1 MKKKERPPNG
11 GEKPDSNN
19 DEVTNSKKVIKSSM
33 SKKELTL
40 QTGSDLV
47 NKTFP
52 DINWTIEGLMPP
64 GLTIMAGPPKQGKS
78 WLALNIAVWVS
89 TGTDV
94 LNQYPTNKGKVLYL
108 AFEDSER
115 RLNDRLR
122 KILDAYELD
131 GEVLENMLLPESL
144 KFSKI
149 NQDGLNDIIDIIRA
163 HEDLR
168 VVVIDTFGAAFAVE
182 KEYRGN
188 AFHADYA
195 MIGELQELAQELD
208 VSVLLLHHTRKAK
221 SESTF
226 ENILG
231 TVGVIAAPDTL
242 MVFRKMNKKDMLY
255 ITGRDIENSEHVLE
269 FNSDT
274 FMWHISAEEVD
285 QLNKERKE
293 VYDCFGGDYDL
304 ELKTGDIAA
313 RLGKSRSNI
322 SKLLSKLVADGL
334 IEKAGYGKY
343 KLFNKEESK

>member
-1 MKKKERPPNG
+1 MTNLKPPNG
-11 GEKPDSNN
+11 GKKPDSNS
-19 DEVTNSKKVIKSSM
+19 DESTNSKKVIKSSM
-33 SKKELTL
+33 NKKELTL

-47 NKTFP
+47 KKSFP

-78 WLALNIAVWVS
+78 WLALNIAIWVS

-115 RLNDRLR
+115 RLNDRLK

-168 VVVIDTFGAAFAVE
+168 MVIIDTFGAAFAVE

-188 AFHADYA
+188 AFHADYT
-195 MIGELQELAQELD
+195 MIGQLQELARELD
-208 VSVLLLHHTRKAK
+208 VSVLLLHHTRKAR

-242 MVFRKMNKKDMLY
+242 MVFRQMNRKNMLF
-255 ITGRDIENSEHVLE
+255 ITGRDIENSEHVLD

-293 VYDCFGGDYDL
+293 VYDCFGSDYDL
-304 ELKTGDIAA
+304 ELKTGDIVA

-334 IEKAGYGKY
+334 IEKAGYGRYRLIK
-343 KLFNKEESK
+343 KDESK